1 MKTSSISFI
10 NFLISIYVCDNQ
22 VNLTVQKNYFSL
34 LIKIKKMFES
44 LKEIARKSYDENQTK
59 KLDKSYN
66 FKKCYI

>member
-44 LKEIARKSYDENQTK
+44 LKEIARKSYDEN
-59 KLDKSYN
+59 
-66 FKKCYI
+66 